1 VKTTILTF
9 SDSNMVGFSWSWN
22 FNLEDQKKGAYGLSC
37 EQVTTDDDE
46 AIMIEPVS
54 GLRSGADV
62 YSALESMLSEAGY
75 SLAEDELS
83 SIGAKIAKL
92 DRRLA
97 EQFERGHEPTYTWEE
112 EQDFYRR
119 MGGGPKVVL
128 HAPAAKKP
136 AKPKRSKPVPPIK

>member
-1 VKTTILTF
+1 VKMTILTF
-9 SDSNMVGFSWSWN
+9 SDGNMAGFSWSWN
-22 FNLEDQKKGAYGLSC
+22 FNLEEQKGGAYGLSC
-37 EQVTTDDDE
+37 EQATTDDDE
-46 AIMIEPVS
+46 AIMIDPVS

-62 YSALESMLSEAGY
+62 YNALESMLSEAGY
-75 SLAEDELS
+75 SLAEHELA

-97 EQFERGHEPTYTWEE
+97 EQFELGHGPTHTWEE

-119 MGGGPKVVL
+119 MGGGPKVIL

-136 AKPKRSKPVPPIK
+136 AKPKRSKPVPAAK